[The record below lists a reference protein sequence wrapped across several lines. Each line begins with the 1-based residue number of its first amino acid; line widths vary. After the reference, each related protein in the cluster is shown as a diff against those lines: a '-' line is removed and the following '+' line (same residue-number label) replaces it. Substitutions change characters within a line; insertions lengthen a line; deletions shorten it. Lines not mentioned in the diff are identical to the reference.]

1 VPAGRDAALPGR
13 TLGVLFL
20 TEPRTV
26 MRTRFLLG
34 SLLLALA
41 SSAFAA
47 PAEYL
52 FVDDSSTILIDTASA
67 VKIWKAQVDD
77 SHRMRLQKLYPVGK
91 WGFVSQVQGGFTTDG
106 HCVVT
111 ARAVLVPRVLG
122 SRLVFKPQRS
132 ATAFA
137 TKPGATRDE
146 CKAIAADKLK
156 EAIVAIRSTI
166 LVDR

>member
-1 VPAGRDAALPGR
+1 
-13 TLGVLFL
+13 
-20 TEPRTV
+20 
-26 MRTRFLLG
+26 MRTRYLLG
-34 SLLLALA
+34 SLLLAF
-41 SSAFAA
+41 SSASFAA

-67 VKIWKAQVDD
+67 VELWKAQVDD
-77 SHRMRLQKLYPVGK
+77 SHRTRLQKLYPVSK
-91 WGFVSQVQGGFTTDG
+91 WGFVSQVQGGFTNDG
-106 HCVVT
+106 HCVIT

-137 TKPGATRDE
+137 TKPNATRDE
-146 CKAIAADKLK
+146 CRAIAATKLQ
-156 EAIVAIRSTI
+156 EAIVAIRSAI

>member
-1 VPAGRDAALPGR
+1 
-13 TLGVLFL
+13 
-20 TEPRTV
+20 
-26 MRTRFLLG
+26 MRIRYLLG
-34 SLLLALA
+34 SLLLALQ
-41 SSAFAA
+41 SAALAA
-47 PAEYL
+47 PAEYI
-52 FVDDSSTILIDTASA
+52 FIDDSSTILIDTASA
-67 VKIWKAQVDD
+67 VKIWKAQVNDA
-77 SHRMRLQKLYPVGK
+77 SRMRLQKLYPVGK

-137 TKPGATRDE
+137 TKPAATREE
-146 CKAIAADKLK
+146 CRDIAAAKLK